1 MIHTDT
7 NFYNGSGDNGE
18 NYPTIF
24 FKGDHSSGNNP
35 AHGKITVR
43 NSGQNTYS
51 GDILLMPQGYY
62 GGSYGY
68 EEVVRVSAYK
78 RVGINTSFPDAVLT
92 IKGDTDATTLP
103 SIRLKDGTDT
113 REVSISNVSGDFV
126 ASTHGT
132 DNVQHGFIKLFDSG
146 MFTVATGGTG
156 ERFRIDTNGLI
167 SNSNRAAADY
177 GSPKLLISGNNS
189 MFTMMGDG
197 SINNSSYT
205 GIKFRVAGGTAGD
218 YTKAGIFALRRGGY
232 NDLDML
238 FCFNTT
244 ADATGV
250 SDSNAKVRIKSDG
263 RLLMG
268 SQQTFGNANY
278 YDDITVNNSNNASGA
293 AGGTGLTLISGT
305 SSWNAVIFGDT
316 PTDVQNAGWIKY
328 THGGDAMLFA
338 TGGTER
344 IRIDSNGDINLGSN
358 PTNQYG
364 YKLNIQDSAI
374 IYAQTASSGG
384 LEAKW
389 HLDNSAQLMELG
401 TVTTDDLALVT
412 NNTARLYIR
421 KSTGHVEP
429 AADNTQNLGSDARTW
444 DNVYYRNAYPDQGT
458 EQSISGSSFSNGTW
472 YETGFRRDSVAGL
485 DTNGTYIIT
494 AYADLYQAMG
504 ANYAVTYTWI
514 VGLRDNYTNQTLVNS
529 CPLLS
534 VCGHSTNNAG
544 ATSATVGDGIRLG
557 TSRVPATSGGQ
568 EKIVWKPSGNCGQIN
583 NTAGRTLKF
592 RIQRIGRS
600 SLG

>member
-1 MIHTDT
+1 HVFRASNESTQYLRISSNGQTTIKSTSNQPLVINNTNSNGQSSISFQSAGSTKYNVGSNKDGDGNIDFFIYDQVNNKHRFNINADGKIGIGQDSPDTTLHIKNGTLMIHTDT

-305 SSWNAVIFGDT
+305 
-316 PTDVQNAGWIKY
+316 
-328 THGGDAMLFA
+328 
-338 TGGTER
+338 
-344 IRIDSNGDINLGSN
+344 
-358 PTNQYG
+358 
-364 YKLNIQDSAI
+364 
-374 IYAQTASSGG
+374 
-384 LEAKW
+384 
-389 HLDNSAQLMELG
+389 
-401 TVTTDDLALVT
+401 
-412 NNTARLYIR
+412 
-421 KSTGHVEP
+421 
-429 AADNTQNLGSDARTW
+429 
-444 DNVYYRNAYPDQGT
+444 
-458 EQSISGSSFSNGTW
+458 
-472 YETGFRRDSVAGL
+472 
-485 DTNGTYIIT
+485 
-494 AYADLYQAMG
+494 
-504 ANYAVTYTWI
+504 
-514 VGLRDNYTNQTLVNS
+514 
-529 CPLLS
+529 
-534 VCGHSTNNAG
+534 
-544 ATSATVGDGIRLG
+544 
-557 TSRVPATSGGQ
+557 
-568 EKIVWKPSGNCGQIN
+568 
-583 NTAGRTLKF
+583 
-592 RIQRIGRS
+592 
-600 SLG
+600 